1 VKQLDLQQ
9 QNQIA
14 QARVSI
20 YIRRRTACWSVPP
33 RNSCS
38 TTVALVMAMVKPT
51 IARLASRIK
60 ALFEV
65 LLVKSSRLSAARVIA
80 YAAALVLSTAGAE
93 PARSQ
98 VSLEHKTQNVI
109 FVMIDGLRW
118 QELFNGAEESL
129 MDKKNGKVKNEPALK
144 KTYWRATAEER
155 REALMPFVWEVVAKQ
170 GQIFGNRDKGS
181 DAYVTNHMF
190 FSYPGYNETLCGF
203 PDDERIHSNDN
214 IPNPN
219 VTVLE
224 WLKSRQGFDG
234 DIAAFGAWDVI
245 ANVFNPG
252 RSHLTANAGYVPL
265 ALTPSTPELD
275 LVNHLKL
282 ETPRVWPDEP
292 FDAIPFYTAVEYM
305 KLKHPRILYISLGE
319 TDDWAHAGQ
328 YTEYL
333 DSAHRVDAYLRAIW
347 ELAQSIPEYRGTTTL
362 IFSPDHGRGKA
373 PKKWRDHG
381 QKIPDSKYIWM
392 AYLGPDTQPLGER
405 AKIAPVA
412 QSQIAA
418 TLAAFLGQD
427 YASTVPKAGKPIAD
441 VLRH

>member
-1 VKQLDLQQ
+1 MIVPISRHFTAAVFTLFLSFATT
-9 QNQIA
+9 NPLRA
-14 QARVSI
+14 Q
-20 YIRRRTACWSVPP
+20 VP
-33 RNSCS
+33 S
-38 TTVALVMAMVKPT
+38 
-51 IARLASRIK
+51 
-60 ALFEV
+60 
-65 LLVKSSRLSAARVIA
+65 
-80 YAAALVLSTAGAE
+80 
-93 PARSQ
+93 
-98 VSLEHKTQNVI
+98 EHKTQHVI
-109 FVMIDGLRW
+109 FVMTDGLRW
-118 QELFNGAEESL
+118 QEVFNGAEKSL
-129 MDKKNGKVKNEPALK
+129 MNKKNGKVKDEAALK
-144 KTYWRATAEER
+144 KAYWRDTANAR
-155 REALMPFVWEVVAKQ
+155 REELMPFLWHVVAKQ

-181 DAYVTNHMF
+181 DAFVTNHMF

-224 WLKSRQGFDG
+224 WLKNRQGFDG

-245 ANVFNPG
+245 ANVFNPE

-265 ALTPSTPELD
+265 APSTPELD
-275 LVNHLKL
+275 LVNHFKL

-292 FDAIPFYTAVEYM
+292 FDAVPFYTAVEYM
-305 KLKHPRILYISLGE
+305 KLKHPRVLYISLGE

-333 DSAHRVDAYLRAIW
+333 DAAHRVDAYLRAIW
-347 ELAQSIPEYRGTTTL
+347 ELAQSMPEYRGTTTL

-373 PKKWRDHG
+373 PKRWRDHG

-405 AKIAPVA
+405 AKIAPVT

-418 TLAAFLGQD
+418 TLAALLGQD
-427 YASTVPKAGKPIAD
+427 YAAAVPKAGKPIAD
-441 VLRH
+441 VLPH

>member
-1 VKQLDLQQ
+1 MHVFSHKFLPEVTL
-9 QNQIA
+9 
-14 QARVSI
+14 
-20 YIRRRTACWSVPP
+20 
-33 RNSCS
+33 
-38 TTVALVMAMVKPT
+38 LT
-51 IARLASRIK
+51 ISRCLKLAK
-60 ALFEV
+60 
-65 LLVKSSRLSAARVIA
+65 LLVAVTSQLFL
-80 YAAALVLSTAGAE
+80 ALIFST
-93 PARSQ
+93 PARAQ
-98 VSLEHKTQNVI
+98 VSPDHKTQHII
-109 FVMIDGLRW
+109 FVMTDGLRW
-118 QELFNGAEESL
+118 QEVFHGAEESL
-129 MDKKNGKVKNEPALK
+129 MNKQNGKVKNETELK
-144 KTYWRATAEER
+144 KTYWRVAEDKR
-155 REALMPFVWEVVAKQ
+155 REALMPFVWQVIAKQ

-203 PDDERIHSNDN
+203 SDDERIHSNDN
-214 IPNPN
+214 VPNPN

-224 WLKSRQGFDG
+224 WLKSRRGFDGNG

-245 ANVFNPG
+245 ANVFNPE

-265 ALTPSTPELD
+265 ILTPSTPELD
-275 LVNHLKL
+275 LINHLKL
-282 ETPRVWPDEP
+282 ETPRIWDDEP

-305 KLKHPRILYISLGE
+305 KLKRPKILYMSLGE

-333 DSAHRVDAYLRAIW
+333 DSTHRVDAYLRAIW
-347 ELAQSIPEYRGTTTL
+347 ELAQSLPEYRGNTTL

-392 AYLGPDTQPLGER
+392 MYLGPDTQPLGER
-405 AKIAPVA
+405 AKIAPVT

-427 YASTVPKAGKPIAD
+427 YDAAVPKAGKPITD
-441 VLRH
+441 VLQH